1 MTLLS
6 PVFLTTGNVGNIL
19 SQTAA
24 IALLAIGQLVV
35 IVTKGIDLSV
45 GSTLALASVLG
56 ALAFRNGSGAAVV
69 IVVMLATGAAVGF
82 VNGAGYVWGRLPHP
96 FIITLATLSIAR
108 GLALRFSD
116 GQPVRGVPS
125 IVQTIGGGSI
135 GWLPYSA
142 FLVAGIAVVISGV
155 MSRLVFGRWVYATGG
170 NTEAARRTGI
180 PVRSVL
186 ISVYVL
192 CGLLAGVA
200 AIITSGRLNAGSPT
214 SGSLAELDSIAAVI
228 IGGASFLGGRGNVGN
243 ALVGALMIG
252 VIRNGMNLLN
262 VDAFLQPI
270 VIGVVIVLAV
280 ESDVLRARLED
291 RFRVLQAA
299 HDMSPALSVRGA
311 TKRFGAVLALDS
323 VDVDVHYGEVL
334 ALLGDN
340 GAGKST
346 LIKCITG
353 VHRLD
358 EGEIEID
365 GQPAHITSPAA
376 ARAHGIETVYQD
388 LALFDN
394 LTPSAN
400 FYAGR
405 EDAVPHWLPRPLRVL
420 RRRSM
425 ADATVDVLD
434 RLQVSLPER
443 SAVVGLMSG
452 GQRQAI
458 AVARAAA
465 FASKVV
471 ILDEPTAALGVRE
484 SRRVLDLI
492 SRLRAEGHA
501 VIVISHA
508 LDHVTEVADRA
519 VVMRRGRKVGEEVP
533 SPESQ
538 QRIVALIVGT
548 AA

>member
-1 MTLLS
+1 MSTLANVGRPPGVDVATPSRGERSSLTDSVDGEPQDDARPRGRSRLLRGALTAIRLGPVLILAGLVGAMTLLS
-6 PVFLTTGNVGNIL
+6 PVFLTAGNVGNVL

-142 FLVAGIAVVISGV
+142 FLVAGIAVVASGV

-299 HDMSPALSVRGA
+299 H
-311 TKRFGAVLALDS
+311 T
-323 VDVDVHYGEVL
+323 
-334 ALLGDN
+334 
-340 GAGKST
+340 
-346 LIKCITG
+346 
-353 VHRLD
+353 
-358 EGEIEID
+358 
-365 GQPAHITSPAA
+365 
-376 ARAHGIETVYQD
+376 
-388 LALFDN
+388 
-394 LTPSAN
+394 
-400 FYAGR
+400 
-405 EDAVPHWLPRPLRVL
+405 
-420 RRRSM
+420 
-425 ADATVDVLD
+425 
-434 RLQVSLPER
+434 
-443 SAVVGLMSG
+443 
-452 GQRQAI
+452 
-458 AVARAAA
+458 
-465 FASKVV
+465 
-471 ILDEPTAALGVRE
+471 
-484 SRRVLDLI
+484 
-492 SRLRAEGHA
+492 
-501 VIVISHA
+501 
-508 LDHVTEVADRA
+508 
-519 VVMRRGRKVGEEVP
+519 
-533 SPESQ
+533 
-538 QRIVALIVGT
+538 
-548 AA
+548 